1 MKESFDP
8 LAEAQRR
15 SDPQLV
21 RYNETIGHD
30 PDTNADYA
38 AYLRGRDFV
47 DANGNIHDAK
57 TSKFKKRGTETD
69 PYEADL
75 INSAHAEALEENALR
90 DSSLDALAKK
100 VAEARQHGD
109 TEAAKHAEDLFFD
122 KFTSLS
128 EKYGWEEDDDSV
140 NDTLRVDKDAK
151 VGRSTI
157 DDRLARYSKIMYGED
172 TVEQRVPAEKPAAEA
187 SATEEKAAET
197 STKEEAT
204 QAEAEPADAE
214 PAAAKPETFDIDA
227 ETEQAKERL
236 SKRAEALEQQA
247 NAQRADSESAKADR
261 ELLARVSKEGLDD
274 LDEAAPIAKVSKEGL
289 EADDSEPGKISR
301 VSKEGLDS
309 LDEMLEDD
317 EVEPSKPAKNFLG
330 RARKALD
337 KARNLYLRAAFEV
350 GHTVDLAKQ
359 ELSKRGGRK
368 EGETE
373 EQYERRMRRN
383 GRNIALGIVALA
395 GASIAAKAGAFDSIF
410 DGGHPLGTPPADAA
424 DTARGGRQG
433 GGREVIDAPVYSAE
447 ARRVDNG
454 EGLFQTFKDMG
465 IPKDK
470 WQSVLDQS
478 GPKLVRM
485 GEAYNDPSI
494 GGYGLNGD
502 GRLSQR
508 ALNVIAD
515 SARNVK

>member
-1 MKESFDP
+1 MSERINVDHAFDP
-8 LAEAQRR
+8 EARKAQAEL
-15 SDPQLV
+15 D
-21 RYNETIGHD
+21 
-30 PDTNADYA
+30 
-38 AYLRGRDFV
+38 AYLESR
-47 DANGNIHDAK
+47 
-57 TSKFKKRGTETD
+57 
-69 PYEADL
+69 PYEDEKGMLHEAGSNKFTNKKK
-75 INSAHAEALEENALR
+75 INAAHEAAREEHYEQTLSAEDYSSE
-90 DSSLDALAKK
+90 SLDALARR
-100 VAEARQHGD
+100 VASARAEGD
-109 TEAAKHAEDLFFD
+109 KTRAHDAEDAFFE
-122 KFTSLS
+122 KFTAMA

-151 VGRSTI
+151 VSRSTI

-172 TVEQRVPAEKPAAEA
+172 AVEQPAAAEA
-187 SATEEKAAET
+187 SPAET
-197 STKEEAT
+197 STADEKAADASAKEEAV
-204 QAEAEPADAE
+204 QVEATPVDAE
-214 PAAAKPETFDIDA
+214 PAAAKPEAFDVDA
-227 ETEQAKERL
+227 ETQQAKERL
-236 SKRAEALEQQA
+236 SKRAEELEQQA
-247 NAQRADSESAKADR
+247 NAQRTGSESAKADR
-261 ELLARVSKEGLDD
+261 ELLARVSKEGLEDPE
-274 LDEAAPIAKVSKEGL
+274 EAAPIAKVSKEGL
-289 EADDSEPGKISR
+289 EADDSESGKISR

-317 EVEPSKPAKNFLG
+317 EVEPSKPTKNFLG

-337 KARNLYLRAAFEV
+337 KARDLYLRAAFEV
-350 GHTVDLAKQ
+350 GHTVDRAKQ
-359 ELSKRGGRK
+359 EVSKRGGRK

-410 DGGHPLGTPPADAA
+410 DGGHPVGAPSAEAA
-424 DTARGGRQG
+424 DTAAGRDG
-433 GGREVIDAPVYSAE
+433 GGREAVDAPVYSAE
-447 ARRVDNG
+447 TRRVDNG
-454 EGLFQTFKDMG
+454 EGLFQTFKEMG

-470 WQSVLDQS
+470 WQAVLDQS